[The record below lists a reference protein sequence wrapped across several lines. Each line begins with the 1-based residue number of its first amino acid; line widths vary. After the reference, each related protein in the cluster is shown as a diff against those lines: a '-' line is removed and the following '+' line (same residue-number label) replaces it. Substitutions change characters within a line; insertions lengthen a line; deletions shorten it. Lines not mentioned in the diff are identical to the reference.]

1 MGYGDGKN
9 SVDSLRACQ
18 KPKKTNF
25 RPAGNR
31 HLNDWKQGMK
41 MTSVN
46 SNDPNSSPNEGNV
59 IDFKNNEIEA
69 IELEPE

>member
-1 MGYGDGKN
+1 
-9 SVDSLRACQ
+9 
-18 KPKKTNF
+18 
-25 RPAGNR
+25 
-31 HLNDWKQGMK
+31 